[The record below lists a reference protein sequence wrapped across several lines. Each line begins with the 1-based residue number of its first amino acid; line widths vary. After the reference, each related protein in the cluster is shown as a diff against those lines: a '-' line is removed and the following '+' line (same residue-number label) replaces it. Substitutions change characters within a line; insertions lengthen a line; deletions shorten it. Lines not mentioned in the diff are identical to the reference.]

1 MLHPGQ
7 VRDHPDVIRA
17 GLRKRYAG
25 VEAEDVLDQWLL
37 LDAARRR
44 AATRR
49 DSLVQALHRQRS
61 TASTHDLRAL
71 QLELRQITLEL
82 RLQETESRRMLMRL
96 PNMPDE
102 RVPTGRGPGH
112 GVELRRWLRPP
123 DPSFAPKRHDHLAA
137 ALGILDLP
145 RATRLSGP
153 RFPLLIGAGA
163 RLARSLAA
171 FMLDQHTRSGYVEIS
186 PPHLLKATTL
196 EGTGHLP
203 LHEDELYSLPRDS
216 LWLSPTAE
224 VQLVALH
231 AGETIAGPDLP
242 LAYTACT
249 PAFRREAGGARSTT
263 PGLLRQHQFD
273 KVELVRI
280 STPEDSD
287 AAFDRLTLDAE
298 SILRRLDLPYRL
310 MALPSGD
317 LPFASRRTYDLEVW
331 MPAQRSYVEIS
342 SISDCGTF
350 QSRRLNLRYRA
361 SARGQVRFPHTLNGS
376 ALAIGRTLAAVLEN
390 GQRPDGSVAIPEA
403 LTGYLGE
410 QLLVPIS

>member
-7 VRDHPDVIRA
+7 VREHPDVIRA

-25 VEAEDVLDQWLL
+25 VEAEDILAQWLQ

-49 DSLVQALHRQRS
+49 DSLVQTLHLQRS

-71 QLELRQITLEL
+71 QLELRQATQEL
-82 RLQETESRRMLMRL
+82 HLQETESRRMLMRL

-102 RVPTGRGPGH
+102 RVPPGRGPGH
-112 GVELRRWLRPP
+112 GVELRRWLQAP
-123 DPSFAPKRHDHLAA
+123 DTSIAPKRHDHLAA

-145 RATRLSGP
+145 RATHLSGP

-203 LHEDELYSLPRDS
+203 LHEDELYSLPRDG

-224 VQLVALH
+224 AQLVALH

-249 PAFRREAGGARSTT
+249 PAFRREAGGAGSTS

-280 STPEDSD
+280 TTPEDSD
-287 AAFDRLTLDAE
+287 TAFDRLTLDAE
-298 SILRRLDLPYRL
+298 SILQSLGLPYRL
-310 MALPSGD
+310 VALPSGD

-331 MPAQRSYVEIS
+331 MPAQASYVEIS

-350 QSRRLNLRYRA
+350 QARRLNLRYRA
-361 SARGQVRFPHTLNGS
+361 SARGQLRFPHTLNGS

-390 GQRPDGSVAIPEA
+390 GQRPDGSVVIPEA
-403 LTGYLGE
+403 LSGYLG
-410 QLLVPIS
+410 QKLLVPIS

>member
-49 DSLVQALHRQRS
+49 DSLVQTLHRQRS
-61 TASTHDLRAL
+61 TASTDDLRAL
-71 QLELRQITLEL
+71 QLELRQITQEL

-96 PNMPDE
+96 PNLPDE

-112 GVELRRWLRPP
+112 KVELRRWLRPP
-123 DPSFAPKRHDHLAA
+123 DPSFVPKRHDHLAA

-153 RFPLLIGAGA
+153 RFPLLKGAGA

-216 LWLSPTAE
+216 LWLSPTA
-224 VQLVALH
+224 
-231 AGETIAGPDLP
+231 
-242 LAYTACT
+242 
-249 PAFRREAGGARSTT
+249 
-263 PGLLRQHQFD
+263 
-273 KVELVRI
+273 
-280 STPEDSD
+280 
-287 AAFDRLTLDAE
+287 
-298 SILRRLDLPYRL
+298 
-310 MALPSGD
+310 
-317 LPFASRRTYDLEVW
+317 
-331 MPAQRSYVEIS
+331 
-342 SISDCGTF
+342 
-350 QSRRLNLRYRA
+350 
-361 SARGQVRFPHTLNGS
+361 
-376 ALAIGRTLAAVLEN
+376 
-390 GQRPDGSVAIPEA
+390 
-403 LTGYLGE
+403 
-410 QLLVPIS
+410 

>member
-7 VRDHPDVIRA
+7 VREHPDVIRA
-17 GLRKRYAG
+17 GLRKRYAS
-25 VEAEDVLDQWLL
+25 VEAEDALEQWLL

-49 DSLVQALHRQRS
+49 DELVQALRRQSS

-71 QLELRQITLEL
+71 QMEVRRATEELQ
-82 RLQETESRRMLMRL
+82 LQETQARRMLMRL

-102 RVPTGRGPGH
+102 RVPIGRGPGH
-112 GVELRRWLRPP
+112 GVELRRSGDTSNL
-123 DPSFAPKRHDHLAA
+123 SFTPQRHDQLGEG
-137 ALGILDLP
+137 LGILDLP

-153 RFPLLIGAGA
+153 RFPLLKGEGA
-163 RLARSLAA
+163 RLARTLAN

-186 PPHLLKATTL
+186 PPHLLKAATL

-203 LHEDELYSLPRDS
+203 LHEDELYSLPRDG

-224 VQLVALH
+224 AQLVALH
-231 AGETIAGPDLP
+231 AGETIPGPDLP

-249 PAFRREAGGARSTT
+249 PAFRREAGGTRSTT

-287 AAFDRLTLDAE
+287 AAFDRLVLDAE
-298 SILRRLDLPYRL
+298 GILQRLDLPYRL
-310 MALPSGD
+310 VALASGD

-331 MPAQRSYVEIS
+331 MPAQQSYVEIS
-342 SISDCGTF
+342 SISDCGPF
-350 QSRRLNLRYRA
+350 QSRRLNLRYRP
-361 SARGQVRFPHTLNGS
+361 SARGQARFPHTLNGS

-390 GQRPDGSVAIPEA
+390 GQRRDGSVAIPEA
-403 LTGYLGE
+403 LAGYFGE
-410 QLLVPIS
+410 PLLVPVS